1 MTDVDFLICIGPGQR
16 PADHRRASWW
26 ASSITIPQNIVD
38 DILGEKALYQ
48 GRSNINGTYS
58 VKKFAVAV
66 PVLSSESQ
74 LVGIVLAVMDESEIM
89 QVWRSFIGMF
99 LMTSAIILLIC
110 VPCQLRHLHAAD
122 QAHHRHGAGHPRLCR
137 R

>member
-1 MTDVDFLICIGPGQR
+1 MGR
-16 PADHRRASWW
+16 
-26 ASSITIPQNIVD
+26 SITIPQNIVD

-99 LMTSAIILLIC
+99 LRHHSADL